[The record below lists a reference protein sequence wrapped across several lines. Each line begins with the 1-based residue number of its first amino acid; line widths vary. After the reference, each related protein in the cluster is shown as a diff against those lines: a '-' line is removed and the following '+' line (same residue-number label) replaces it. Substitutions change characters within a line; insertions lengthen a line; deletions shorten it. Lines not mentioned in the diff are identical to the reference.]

1 LFVKIQNKKA
11 VKTVILRVSK
21 LIKII
26 ETLAF
31 LRYFNNHI
39 PRMQPCI
46 RHLLVLLLVLP
57 CVAYLPAQQ
66 RGGIH
71 TVVIDAGHGGHD
83 PGAVGRMAKEKN
95 INLSIALKVGNL
107 IQRNMK
113 DVRVIYTRDRDRFV
127 ELYRRAEI
135 ANENR
140 ADLFISIHC
149 NANKN
154 KTLRGAETYIMG
166 LHKSEANLNTAK
178 LENASILLESDYQS
192 TYNGFDPNSDESY
205 ILFSL
210 NQNSNLEQSSEFAAA
225 VQEQMEE
232 RVGLNNRGVRQ
243 AGFIV
248 LYKTTMPSVIV
259 ETGYL
264 SNPVEE
270 KFLISDKGQEYIAS
284 AIYRAFRQFKKNQEE
299 MTTTELPVVKKDPIQ
314 KESLRVNTRP
324 YDSSPGTNTNT
335 TTQGQPLVYPGSQP
349 TALDTKTPGELS
361 FRVQIAVTTT
371 DIGTRAPKFSAL
383 KNVRM
388 YKHNGMYKY
397 TTGDEA
403 TLQGAMALLEQ
414 VRRKGFK
421 DAFVV
426 VFRNNQRISQE
437 ETNRLLGK

>member
-1 LFVKIQNKKA
+1 L
-11 VKTVILRVSK
+11 KTVILQVSK

-39 PRMQPCI
+39 PRMQ
-46 RHLLVLLLVLP
+46 RFYKHLQVSLLIFAGVP
-57 CVAYLPAQQ
+57 NLPAQYPALI
-66 RGGIH
+66 R

-83 PGAVGRMAKEKN
+83 PGAIGHIAKEEN
-95 INLSIALKVGNL
+95 INLSIALKLGNL

-127 ELYRRAEI
+127 ELYRRAGI

-149 NANKN
+149 NANKLQ
-154 KTLRGAETYIMG
+154 TLKGAETYIMG
-166 LHKSEANLNTAK
+166 LHKSAANLNTAK
-178 LENASILLESDYQS
+178 QENASILLESDYQS

-205 ILFSL
+205 IIFSL
-210 NQNSNLEQSSEFAAA
+210 NQNSNLDQSTDFAAG

-264 SNPVEE
+264 SNPAEE

-284 AIYRAFRQFKKNQEE
+284 AIYRAFRQFKEKFENPISSKEPIVKNEPVS
-299 MTTTELPVVKKDPIQ
+299 TESIQ
-314 KESLRVNTRP
+314 MNIRP
-324 YDSSPGTNTNT
+324 YDSSPVIVTKDID
-335 TTQGQPLVYPGSQP
+335 QGITVPKTDPPTKKSNQP
-349 TALDTKTPGELS
+349 DPGELS
-361 FRVQIAVTTT
+361 FRVQIGVAKV
-371 DIGTRAPKFSAL
+371 DIGSHAKKFSAF
-383 KNVRM
+383 KQVKM

-397 TTGDEA
+397 TVGDEA
-403 TLQGAMALLEQ
+403 NLNGALSLLAQ
-414 VRRKGFK
+414 VKGKGIK
-421 DAFVV
+421 DAFIV
-426 VFRNNQRISQE
+426 VFRNDQRIPQDE
-437 ETNRLLGK
+437 ANRMLGK

>member
-1 LFVKIQNKKA
+1 M
-11 VKTVILRVSK
+11 KTVILRVSK

-31 LRYFNNHI
+31 LRYFNS
-39 PRMQPCI
+39 RSQRKQLCI
-46 RHLLVLLLVLP
+46 RHLLVLLLLLP
-57 CVAYLPAQQ
+57 CAADLPAQR
-66 RGGIH
+66 RGFIR

-83 PGAVGRMAKEKN
+83 PGALGRMAKEKN
-95 INLSIALKVGNL
+95 INLSIALKLGNL

-149 NANKN
+149 NANKV

-205 ILFSL
+205 IIFSL
-210 NQNSNLEQSSEFAAA
+210 NQNSNLEQSSDFAAA

-232 RVGLNNRGVRQ
+232 LVGLNNRGVRQ

-270 KFLISDKGQEYIAS
+270 KFLITDKGQEYIAS
-284 AIYRAFRQFKKNQEE
+284 AIYRAFRQFKEKLENPAA
-299 MTTTELPVVKKDPIQ
+299 TTTPIVKKDPVQ
-314 KESLRVNTRP
+314 QETPGANTRP
-324 YDSSPGTNTNT
+324 YDSSPGTISNNT
-335 TTQGQPLVYPGSQP
+335 TRGNALIYPDSQS
-349 TALDTKTPGELS
+349 TANTSKGPGELS

-371 DIGTRAPKFSAL
+371 DIGTSAL
-383 KNVRM
+383 KFSTFKNVKM

-397 TTGDEA
+397 TIGDEP
-403 TLQGAMALLEQ
+403 TLQGATNLLEQ
-414 VRRKGFK
+414 VRRKGIK
-421 DAFVV
+421 DAFIV
-426 VFRNNQRISQE
+426 VFRNDQRISQE